1 MYPEVENMTR
11 IQASRRKPLRI
22 RLWDARY
29 LYLLLLPGIL
39 YFVIFHYGPMS
50 GLILAFKKFN
60 ARMGIW
66 GSPWVGMKNF
76 QRIFATPAA
85 MTAIRNTF
93 EINLS
98 RLIFQFPVAII
109 LALLLNEMRGRKLKR
124 VYQTVY
130 TFPHFLSWITVS
142 SILMNFL
149 SNGGAVNAVLASLG
163 MKRVDFL
170 SNTQLFRPLLYL
182 THNWKEMGWNSII
195 YMAAIAAIDPTL
207 YEAAKV
213 DGASRWQQI
222 WHVTLPGIKQTIVV
236 LFIHEVGR
244 TMNADFE
251 QIFYLQ
257 NAAVKSTSEILD
269 TYVYSI
275 TFQSTPNY
283 GFSTAVG
290 MFKAVI
296 NLFMLLLTNGIVKKI
311 NGSGMFG

>member
-22 RLWDARY
+22 RIWDARY

-39 YFVIFHYGPMS
+39 YFAIFHYGPMS
-50 GLILAFKKFN
+50 GLVLAFKKFN

-98 RLIFQFPVAII
+98 RLIFQFPVAIV

-163 MKRVDFL
+163 MKRIDFL

-236 LFIHEVGR
+236 LFILEVGR
-244 TMNADFE
+244 TMNAGFE

>member
-22 RLWDARY
+22 RIWDARY

-39 YFVIFHYGPMS
+39 YFAIFHYGPMS
-50 GLILAFKKFN
+50 GLVLAFKKFN

-85 MTAIRNTF
+85 MSAIQNTF

-149 SNGGAVNAVLASLG
+149 SNGGAVNAVLASIG
-163 MKRVDFL
+163 MKRIDFL

-213 DGASRWQQI
+213 DGANRWQQI

-236 LFIHEVGR
+236 LFILEVGR
-244 TMNADFE
+244 TMNAGFE

>member
-22 RLWDARY
+22 RIWDARY

-39 YFVIFHYGPMS
+39 YFAIFHYGPMS
-50 GLILAFKKFN
+50 GLVLAFKKFN

-85 MTAIRNTF
+85 MSAIQNTF

-149 SNGGAVNAVLASLG
+149 SNGGAVNAVLASIG
-163 MKRVDFL
+163 MKRIDFL

-236 LFIHEVGR
+236 LFILEVGR
-244 TMNADFE
+244 TMNAGFE

>member
-1 MYPEVENMTR
+1 MKNVTR
-11 IQASRRKPLRI
+11 IQASCRKPLRI
-22 RLWDARY
+22 RIWDARY

-39 YFVIFHYGPMS
+39 YFAIFHYGPMS
-50 GLILAFKKFN
+50 GLVLAFKKFN
-60 ARMGIW
+60 ARM

-149 SNGGAVNAVLASLG
+149 SNGGAVNAVIASLG
-163 MKRVDFL
+163 MERIDFL

-213 DGASRWQQI
+213 DGANRWQQV

-236 LFIHEVGR
+236 LFILEVGR
-244 TMNADFE
+244 TMNAGFE
-251 QIFYLQ
+251 QVFSLYSP
-257 NAAVKSTSEILD
+257 AVYEVAD
-269 TYVYSI
+269 VFETYSYRVGFLEGRYSYSSAVGL
-275 TFQSTPNY
+275 FQSV
-283 GFSTAVG
+283 VG
-290 MFKAVI
+290 LIMILV
-296 NLFMLLLTNGIVKKI
+296 TNKI
-311 NGSGMFG
+311 AGAMGETGLW